1 MNLCSEELKNARISQ
16 EISLVDISAATRI
29 NVKFLQAI
37 EDGEFSILPQA
48 YVRAFIREYAAQVG
62 INPEESI
69 KKYEQSTQPQ
79 LNNETLTPAPATKVR
94 LSKQKG
100 ASQTTILIIL
110 TIIVVAGLIGSLIFF
125 RDDPEKAVDEIP
137 FQQSVEA
144 TEKKLIPDSSISNL
158 DKPSVQ
164 SLPPHASVSGDSL
177 LLFISASES
186 AWISLIMDDK
196 IKSEIL
202 LLTDKSMQWK
212 AAHNFKLTVGNAG
225 GIKIKLNNKEV
236 PSLGKRGAVIRD
248 FVLTR
253 QLLESKQP

>member
-16 EISLVDISAATRI
+16 EISLEDISAATRI

-62 INPEESI
+62 INPEDSI
-69 KKYEQSTQPQ
+69 KKYEQSTQLQ
-79 LNNETLTPAPATKVR
+79 NETLTSTTIAKIR
-94 LSKQKG
+94 LPKQKG
-100 ASQTTILIIL
+100 ASQTTVLTILA
-110 TIIVVAGLIGSLIFF
+110 IIVVAGLIGALTFF
-125 RDDPEKAVDEIP
+125 RDDPEKKVDEIP
-137 FQQSVEA
+137 FQQAVEE
-144 TEKKLIPDSSISNL
+144 TEKQPTPDSSISIVN
-158 DKPSVQ
+158 KPSHQ
-164 SLPPHASVSGDSL
+164 SLLPPASLSGDSL

-186 AWISLIMDDK
+186 TWISLIIDEK
-196 IKSEIL
+196 VKSEIL
-202 LLTDKSMQWK
+202 LLTDNSMQWK

-253 QLLESKQP
+253 QFLEQTQR